1 MIHVYIITFFFT
13 PRDEYD
19 FLPVPEP
26 KHNRSPLVLQEH
38 KLGIE
43 SWSVKILFQYA
54 YNQLIAWRNNSPPT
68 KFLGIISFQ
77 LKVVS
82 VNVVKLM
89 SFIEDAAEWCTHIR
103 TIWFSRYTSNS
114 YKMPLFMKLCQCN
127 YLRIISFWYENYM
140 LQISL
145 YSLAVHAIYRKKNV
159 LGII

>member
-1 MIHVYIITFFFT
+1 MLLEMDLEKSISKLYTFYAGLLSVAITFHLDTFQSIIWSGNNDTCIYNNFFIT

-82 VNVVKLM
+82 VNVGK
-89 SFIEDAAEWCTHIR
+89 
-103 TIWFSRYTSNS
+103 
-114 YKMPLFMKLCQCN
+114 
-127 YLRIISFWYENYM
+127 IIIM
-140 LQISL
+140 
-145 YSLAVHAIYRKKNV
+145 
-159 LGII
+159 